1 MLAEK
6 LKQIETIIDDPEKY
20 HQVVTVMY
28 EILELHKSIKAQK
41 QADGIAAAKQRGVR
55 FGRPPKPLPKK
66 FKSVYDRYERG
77 HLTATEAAVC
87 LDTNRV
93 TFKRMVERYKRECV

>member
-28 EILELHKSIKAQK
+28 EILELHKSI
-41 QADGIAAAKQRGVR
+41 I
-55 FGRPPKPLPKK
+55 
-66 FKSVYDRYERG
+66 
-77 HLTATEAAVC
+77 
-87 LDTNRV
+87 
-93 TFKRMVERYKRECV
+93 

>member
-6 LKQIETIIDDPEKY
+6 LKQIETIIADPEKY
-20 HQVVTVMY
+20 QQVISVIY
-28 EILELHKSIKAQK
+28 EIQEIQKSMKAQK
-41 QADGIAAAKQRGVR
+41 QADGIAAAKERGVR

-66 FKSVYDRYERG
+66 FKSVYDRYEMG

-93 TFKRMVERYKRECV
+93 TFKRMVERYKRGSF